1 MKEEKFD
8 IKLEYNKLKIKL
20 PNFEDLDNEF
30 EISNTNLKDKNF
42 FIRNL
47 RRRVN
52 EKVIF
57 YCRIIEGLLYPN
69 QGNLVGMFEIKSFT
83 EEEKN
88 SLSQIYK
95 KLMQYER
102 ESLIIDVNPNEKND
116 ANYINNLWHDWNNFK
131 KELIKITEKMKNS
144 WKLEDKKVK
153 DNYFG

>member
-116 ANYINNLWHDWNNFK
+116 ASYINNLWRDWHSFK